1 MKKKNEA
8 APVKEEKPL
17 DPKAEQEKLYK
28 SLDVIELSKEEPE
41 KPFNELVEEK
51 RKNIFVTYKKARTRS
66 NIIMIAVV
74 VVFVASIVLAVS
86 NQQWGMITGGC
97 LIGATLV
104 FLIVNYILTKNTFP
118 NTTRDYIKYFM
129 LTSDNYL
136 FNNKDFSDAKL
147 FVEKRYTLADVLADR
162 CYADVIDCVSRN
174 LVEGKYK
181 GKEFN
186 CGELAF
192 YKAGDKKHVKHVV
205 FVGRYLSMGNKLH
218 FEDRY
223 IINIRGEKE
232 TDLPTDISDLVE
244 LSSQNRF
251 VIYGKEGAN
260 FEKDLGKDFINN
272 LKSIDCT
279 GALLNVNV
287 VVWAGHT
294 ACYLSYDDSI
304 VAIPFDK
311 AIEPNSYTQ
320 LKKNLSDVLEIVS
333 E

>member
-1 MKKKNEA
+1 MKKKKE
-8 APVKEEKPL
+8 VEQVQEEKAL
-17 DPKAEQEKLYK
+17 DPKKEQEKLYK
-28 SLDVIELSKEEPE
+28 SLDMIELSKEEPE

-51 RKNIFVTYKKARTRS
+51 RKNIFVTYKKARTKS

-74 VVFVASIVLAVS
+74 IVFVVSIVLAVN
-86 NQQWGMITGGC
+86 NQQWGMIVGGC

-104 FLIVNYILTKNTFP
+104 FLIVNYILTRNTFP
-118 NTTRDYIKYFM
+118 NTTREYIKYFM
-129 LTSDNYL
+129 HNSDNYL
-136 FNNKDFSDAKL
+136 FNSNDISEAKL
-147 FVEKRYTLADVLADR
+147 FFEKRYTLADVLADR
-162 CYADVIDCVSRN
+162 CYSDVIDCVSRN
-174 LVEGKYK
+174 IVEGKYK

-192 YKAGDKKHVKHVV
+192 YRAGERKHTKHVV
-205 FVGRYLSMGNKLH
+205 FVGRYLSIPNNLH

-251 VIYGKEGAN
+251 VVYGKEGSN
-260 FEKDLGKDFINN
+260 FEKDLGKDFLNN
-272 LKSIDCT
+272 LKSIDCG

-311 AIEPNSYTQ
+311 AIDPNSYTQ
-320 LKKNLSDVLEIVS
+320 LKKNLNDILEIVS